1 MGEDEQTQ
9 MRVQQG
15 RQESFPEFRSE
26 PAYWFYLLLGATARV
41 EFSRWR
47 GEGFQL
53 GRHRWSPDFRKR
65 IILDFSERVYHFKT
79 NPEN

>member
-1 MGEDEQTQ
+1 MREDEQTQ

-15 RQESFPEFRSE
+15 RRESFPEFRSE
-26 PAYWFYLLLGATARV
+26 PAYWFYLLLGATARG

-53 GRHRWSPDFRKR
+53 GDT
-65 IILDFSERVYHFKT
+65 DGAQTSERRLF
-79 NPEN
+79 